1 MPIPGTGALGHYR
14 DAVTSP
20 RAASASRSA
29 PTSRLRRASE
39 VVLAGGSV
47 VAVLAAFGPVWATRL
62 GVVVAVAAAVVA
74 CVCAWR
80 ELFHAERRHA
90 RSLLQASQR
99 HGVQLRDERRR
110 NAEVVDTLTERV
122 REAVAVVDGQRVTIA
137 ALRHEVF
144 SLEGDRTSL
153 RTALADRERTISS
166 LRSTVQKQE
175 VQISGLETRLHGLEH
190 VPDGDAAEVH
200 HLPHRRSAADLATIA
215 DHHDSAVL
223 DLRTLETVRG
233 ILPNYEEDRRFA

>member
-1 MPIPGTGALGHYR
+1 M
-14 DAVTSP
+14 TSA
-20 RAASASRSA
+20 RSSASRSA

-39 VVLAGGSV
+39 VVLVGGTV
-47 VAVLAAFGPVWATRL
+47 VAVLAAFGPAWATRV
-62 GVVVAVAAAVVA
+62 GVVVAVVAAVVA

-90 RSLLQASQR
+90 RTLLQASQR
-99 HGVQLRDERRR
+99 HGVQLRDERQR

-122 REAVAVVDGQRVTIA
+122 RETVAVVDGQRVTIA
-137 ALRHEVF
+137 GLRHEVF

-153 RTALADRERTISS
+153 RTAVADRNRTISS

-175 VQISGLETRLHGLEH
+175 VQITGLQTRLQELEH
-190 VPDGDAAEVH
+190 EHDEITAEVH
-200 HLPHRRSAADLATIA
+200 RLPSRLNADELAAIA
-215 DHHDSAVL
+215 DHEDSAVL